1 MADNN
6 FDTVKSELDEI
17 YGLLQS
23 LANNISGLNTSAA
36 NLRKAADDTSRSAK
50 EVSNS
55 TKSELNE
62 YKTVLGGLAKE
73 SKDLTDS
80 IKAGKSLL
88 KDSSSL
94 VDSAQRAIQDSMTFS
109 NKSMSEAFSFGKKV
123 SAYKAQADREIAE
136 AQRNMNN
143 VIEEMDKAIK
153 KMQDAAAANGEAVE
167 DNAEYQKLLA
177 ERNAAESRKLEMDN
191 IKEIGYSRVKAQN
204 ELKTKAINMLKGA
217 IDTIAA
223 YYQKAFANA
232 YSSVMSAYENTYHDI
247 TSYNAYSKKEYNQV
261 IDSMQAFI
269 KENGLNESINM
280 SDYLEEVKGVLQGG
294 LTGPLAEQVAKYS
307 ILSKEGGISAD
318 FSDQSF
324 QKMIK
329 KVYDQKLQ
337 ETGSEQEALAA
348 SEGLLEQIMTQSK
361 AVIEETGDSFGFANG
376 QINTMMNS
384 IWEMSSIMNMTDEAV
399 KKSTTSMTALNGV
412 LGKTGMDT
420 TAIYEQIEKYASE
433 GFNGSSALAMLN
445 FSGMDSEQAKAE
457 IAKNGVGSL
466 IEKTISGIYRNYSGN
481 AGEFQKAINDA
492 LGSDY
497 DLKSIQSMLSTYKTE
512 EDFMKAY
519 KGAMSAAQGTDSDAY
534 MAGLKEFNT
543 EAEQLNNY
551 AENFM
556 TDSAQLAQE
565 SNLIRIG
572 VDSLVDYFTGN
583 KVSNIFGSIA
593 DLGNLLVNAFGKGG
607 GNIGDNLVSKVT
619 GKLTSTFGKT
629 GSIGKFFN
637 NGTAFAS
644 KGGSLAKVGSKVFST
659 GGKALGVAG
668 TLVSMGLDAYSGYK
682 EDSAEGAFRGAITGS
697 GKAAESGW
705 DIAKGAGSAA
715 FKGAGIG
722 MMFGPLGVAIGA
734 AVGGLTGL
742 AVGLNDYLDEQNRA
756 ARTIKNVDAAYTKM
770 KESVEEYQAEKEK
783 LAVIEEDYAKIVNEN
798 GEAIIGA
805 TPPASIA
812 EKYPQLSAYL
822 DENGAVT
829 QQYTELLEKLIAA
842 DERANAAKLLNT
854 NFDTLKQ
861 TSSTDLNNTMNVAED
876 AKKGSEFVDI
886 FNDSNNKIESM
897 SQDAMGN
904 TTVTYTDASGK
915 KQTKSISS
923 SALDAIGVTAQDL
936 INMSSQNEGGINT
949 FTKTDAEGNVYNVN
963 AAKDSDSLLSSTVA
977 VTSAK
982 SNAQNKLDDAYIT
995 QLKYA
1000 ETFFKPASA
1009 FFKDN
1014 NITLKSSYGK
1024 DEKTDEEWSKFATDA
1039 GDRWD
1044 ATIKDVFDTYNTGL
1058 TNLKNYDW
1066 KNGPLKLDDIE
1077 LKSWDDVVARYGSVS
1092 PSKLLAWQHAA
1103 TNSNAWFSGGNL
1115 DYTPAFKTG
1124 LSYVPYDNFLARL
1137 HKGER
1142 VQTAAEVN
1150 LEKANYAADGS
1161 SKMAAALQDSL
1172 VRQTDVI
1179 IGLLQDILGAIG
1191 GKSTSAS
1198 EYMEELNAYSYT
1210 VGLPSNS

>member
-433 GFNGSSALAMLN
+433 GFNGSSAQAMLN
-445 FSGMDSEQAKAE
+445 FSGMSSTQARAE
-457 IAKNGVGSL
+457 IEKNGIGSM
-466 IEKTISGIYRNYSGN
+466 IEKTISGIYDKYSGN

-512 EDFMKAY
+512 EDFIKAY
-519 KGAMSAAQGTDSDAY
+519 KGAMSAAQGANSDAY
-534 MAGLKEFNT
+534 MTGLKEFNT

-551 AENFM
+551 AENAM
-556 TDSAQLAQE
+556 TDTAQLAQE

-593 DLGNLLVNAFGKGG
+593 DWGNLLVNAFGKGG
-607 GNIGDNLVSKVT
+607 G
-619 GKLTSTFGKT
+619 
-629 GSIGKFFN
+629 GSIGGLSQAFGGATGLKSGFSNVKAATSLFKEGASFSDVASVGGKGSATLGKIGQVAGKVAPWAMIAAGAAMGVKDSVAAGKSAAAN
-637 NGTAFAS
+637 WDSYTGSEKAAAVGNTALAFVTGHNANLS
-644 KGGSLAKVGSKVFST
+644 DEEKMQKAKEGKGGLDWGA
-659 GGKALGVAG
+659 ALKNAG
-668 TLVSMGLDAYSGYK
+668 
-682 EDSAEGAFRGAITGS
+682 
-697 GKAAESGW
+697 
-705 DIAKGAGSAA
+705 KGALIGG
-715 FKGAGIG
+715 GAGMLASPIG
-722 MMFGPLGVAIGA
+722 GAIGA
-734 AVGGLTGL
+734 VAGAVGGLASNL
-742 AVGLNDYLDEQNRA
+742 IQQAVDMKDYN
-756 ARTIKNVDAAYTKM
+756 
-770 KESVEEYQAEKEK
+770 
-783 LAVIEEDYAKIVNEN
+783 DYAKSGFAKYGESLEETFKKTDKLTASLQEYGAAVSALQESEDKLAAYKN
-798 GEAIIGA
+798 GDLELTDREVA
-805 TPPASIA
+805 
-812 EKYPQLSAYL
+812 
-822 DENGAVT
+822 
-829 QQYTELLEKLIAA
+829 LLELEIKKN
-842 DERANAAKLLNT
+842 ERL
-854 NFDTLKQ
+854 
-861 TSSTDLNNTMNVAED
+861 
-876 AKKGSEFVDI
+876 
-886 FNDSNNKIESM
+886 
-897 SQDAMGN
+897 
-904 TTVTYTDASGK
+904 
-915 KQTKSISS
+915 
-923 SALDAIGVTAQDL
+923 
-936 INMSSQNEGGINT
+936 
-949 FTKTDAEGNVYNVN
+949 
-963 AAKDSDSLLSSTVA
+963 
-977 VTSAK
+977 
-982 SNAQNKLDDAYIT
+982 
-995 QLKYA
+995 
-1000 ETFFKPASA
+1000 
-1009 FFKDN
+1009 
-1014 NITLKSSYGK
+1014 
-1024 DEKTDEEWSKFATDA
+1024 
-1039 GDRWD
+1039 
-1044 ATIKDVFDTYNTGL
+1044 
-1058 TNLKNYDW
+1058 
-1066 KNGPLKLDDIE
+1066 IE
-1077 LKSWDDVVARYGSVS
+1077 LKAKELGTLDEIIEANEKSQEVVDQSNAIMTAMESAQKAIDAGGWDSSTNFNDKKQVSDKELNAAISDEEVQKLIDAGVIKDTGDMRKNKIGILQAMTGSKKGKNYFDDVETDMFSMATAKGGTNSTLYKDANTNLENTVSGYTSRADAFLSQLSIANDDYNNEALQNALGGYLENAILAETASGVISRDEAIAAQTKQSVGEFFPNLS
-1092 PSKLLAWQHAA
+1092 EERVTKYTDWLKEHSKATDSKLK
-1103 TNSNAWFSGGNL
+1103 G
-1115 DYTPAFKTG
+1115 YYKTG
-1124 LSYVPYDNFLARL
+1124 LSYVPYDNYLAML

-1161 SKMAAALQDSL
+1161 SKMATALQDSL
-1172 VRQTDVI
+1172 VRQTDII

-1191 GKSTSAS
+1191 GKSPNAS